1 MKKTL
6 VLHFVRWQFPLLT
19 YVGVGVCM
27 CVCIYTTSIQWLMY
41 NNIIAASLLSL
52 VTSLSACPHT
62 PKPRHK
68 NEKNKNKP
76 KSPRC
81 CVPNITL
88 ETYYAVN

>member
-1 MKKTL
+1 
-6 VLHFVRWQFPLLT
+6 
-19 YVGVGVCM
+19 
-27 CVCIYTTSIQWLMY
+27 MY